1 MVSRG
6 IVQFQVRGI
15 IMKNESGLDPEFET
29 FSENECFTQ
38 HGSCFLSRTRLCEL
52 CDYANCHVPFNAAL
66 SLSALSAF
74 SHAVLLERALK
85 HKPGTPEILIKI
97 A

>member
-6 IVQFQVRGI
+6 PGQVRGTN
-15 IMKNESGLDPEFET
+15 MKNESALDPEFET
-29 FSENECFTQ
+29 FSEIESSTW
-38 HGSCFLSRTRLCEL
+38 LLVLEPLCEL